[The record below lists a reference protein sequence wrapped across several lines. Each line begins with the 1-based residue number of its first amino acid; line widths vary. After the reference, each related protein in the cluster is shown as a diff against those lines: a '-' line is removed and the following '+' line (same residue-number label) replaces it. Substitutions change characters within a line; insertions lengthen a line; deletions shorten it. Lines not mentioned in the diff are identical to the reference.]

1 MSSKWSVIPLTVI
14 GSERE
19 IRSGGIIFAS
29 SNSHKIFRWILSIL
43 VNDLPS
49 KDKIHTICSDDDLGL
64 PNPYGRKLE
73 SAVFSNFAETAL
85 YNSRILFGR
94 F

>member
-1 MSSKWSVIPLTVI
+1 MSSKLSVIPLTVI

-29 SNSHKIFRWILSIL
+29 SNSHKIFGWILSIL

-64 PNPYGRKLE
+64 VGAYSETLSLE
-73 SAVFSNFAETAL
+73 NKTDVIRRF
-85 YNSRILFGR
+85 YN
-94 F
+94 